1 MQNAKSGVLH
11 FISNRIFISLVLML
25 ATGSALAYGG
35 QTLGDVAGN
44 ITKSMSGLARL
55 ITAISYVAGVGFAMM
70 GMLKLKAH
78 KDQPAQVPLG
88 QPIMLLVIAVG
99 LIFLPNLINTGGS
112 TIWGD
117 QANQAEARSSYQD
130 IDNFG

>member
-11 FISNRIFISLVLML
+11 FISNRIFISLILIL
-25 ATGSALAYGG
+25 ATGSVLAHGG

-55 ITAISYVAGVGFAMM
+55 ITATSYVAGVGFAMM

-99 LIFLPNLINTGGS
+99 LIFLPNLINTGGN

-117 QANQAEARSSYQD
+117 QANQAEARSSYLD